1 MANSIGFCFWLNPG
15 LLFIVFWVIVFIVF
29 IVLDDCFYCFFI
41 VYCFWFIVF
50 IVFIVFGYC
59 FLLFLVKPDSPQGL
73 YPRAKLTQVTQ
84 SEFKSNVC
92 LILVLNTDL
101 NMGKLR

>member
-1 MANSIGFCFWLNPG
+1 M
-15 LLFIVFWVIVFIVF
+15 FWVIVFIVF
-29 IVLDDCFYCFFI
+29 IVLDDCFYCFLL
-41 VYCFWFIVF
+41 
-50 IVFIVFGYC
+50 FIVFGLLFLLFLLFLVIV

-92 LILVLNTDL
+92 LILVLNSDL